1 MPLSAEERLRLLR
14 LKAKAKA
21 GRIQQPAAAG
31 DGVRLADEPQKLFG
45 IIPVPREE
53 RAMSPAEALEEP
65 VREETRG
72 TVLPV
77 GRTESG
83 RLVPAVPQ
91 MLQFLL
97 DPGRAAEGKLDVGP
111 IGAPSQMS
119 PESMGRLAQTA
130 LDASPAGALT
140 RRGGLAAVQAITGQ
154 KGQSAFKRMVAEAPT
169 AKFVEDQSNTLF
181 KTARESGVS
190 IKPDVFEAMVKRAVK
205 EAEKK
210 GLDPNVTQKAQ
221 GAVRRLLQEAQTH
234 RRRPTILV
242 GQKTAG
248 TPVDLEKLDTLRA
261 VIKGS
266 MDEGSAAAGALLST
280 WNRMID
286 DLKPSDIVA
295 EGVDP
300 KVATQMLKEA
310 RELWHRKIKADAIS
324 AAIANGA
331 DAASGVSNG
340 IATALRPLLKVDRK
354 TGKPLYK
361 WTPDER
367 KALKAVVDGTNT
379 TNLLR
384 LLGTFGY
391 SLDQARNFLGIV
403 GGGGAAFGLAGGG
416 LPGAAAAATL
426 VGAGTAARATQSR
439 MIQRGA
445 AGAEALAL
453 SGGTLPDKI
462 ISQRTRALSQV
473 LLKPIRVFLGRSEG
487 LIATEEEAKAE
498 IERRQQAPREELP
511 PERLGL
517 DPTLFPMMPVQ

>member
-21 GRIQQPAAAG
+21 GRVQAP
-31 DGVRLADEPQKLFG
+31 EPQFDPGLL
-45 IIPVPREE
+45 R
-53 RAMSPAEALEEP
+53 RMQEP
-65 VREETRG
+65 IREETRG
-72 TVLPV
+72 TILPIAT
-77 GRTESG
+77 TESG
-83 RLVPAVPQ
+83 AVVPAVPQ
-91 MLQFLL
+91 MLQFLMV
-97 DPGRAAEGKLDVGP
+97 PGEVAKGELDVGP
-111 IGAPSQMS
+111 IGAPSQMP
-119 PESMGRLAQTA
+119 PESMRRLAETA
-130 LDASPAGALT
+130 LEASPAGAFT

-169 AKFVEDQSNTLF
+169 AKLVEDQSNTLF
-181 KTARESGVS
+181 TTAREAGVS

-205 EAEKK
+205 EAQKK
-210 GLDPNVTQKAQ
+210 GVDPNVTPKAQ

-234 RRRPTILV
+234 RRRKTFLI
-242 GQKTAG
+242 GQKTPG

-261 VIKGS
+261 VIKSS
-266 MDEGSAAAGALLST
+266 MDEGSAASGTLLST
-280 WNRMID
+280 WARMID

-324 AAIANGA
+324 AAISNGS
-331 DAASGVSNG
+331 DAASGVANG
-340 IATALRPLLKVDRK
+340 IATALRPLIRVDRK

-473 LLKPIRVFLGRSEG
+473 LLKPIRVFVGRQEG

-498 IERRQQAPREELP
+498 IERRQQTPREQLP